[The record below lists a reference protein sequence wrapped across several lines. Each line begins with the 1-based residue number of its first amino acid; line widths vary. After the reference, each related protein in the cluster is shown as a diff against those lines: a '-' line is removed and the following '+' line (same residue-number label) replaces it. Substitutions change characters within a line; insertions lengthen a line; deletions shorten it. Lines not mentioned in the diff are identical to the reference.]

1 MEKGGATDR
10 SCRLRKRA
18 AENEICADERARPLI
33 RLGVAL
39 FLPRGRRSFYR
50 MFPPFATPLS
60 HLLFPFQVTYSHLT
74 NDGNNRRSYK
84 AV

>member
-1 MEKGGATDR
+1 MERGGATDR

-39 FLPRGRRSFYR
+39 FYTARQTLV
-50 MFPPFATPLS
+50 LS
-60 HLLFPFQVTYSHLT
+60 HVPAVCYTVVSFVGSLSSYLFAINKRWKQPKKL
-74 NDGNNRRSYK
+74 
-84 AV
+84 